1 LKSEEA
7 QDKLC
12 RESISGQIGQF
23 NSAEEEEHMKLLQCV
38 PALLL
43 LAGMASV
50 ARAQDVR
57 TDYDHKVQF
66 EQFHTYSWGKVK
78 TTNAL
83 WESRIRD
90 AVDKQ
95 LSQKGWQK
103 VDSGGDVVLTAVGG
117 TQNQQEYQ
125 TFYDGMG
132 GWRWGGLG
140 DLSTTTVQNI
150 RIGTL
155 LVDMYNAS
163 NKQLIWRASSSN
175 TLSSKP
181 EHNEKTLD
189 KAVEKMFKDFPPKK

>member
-1 LKSEEA
+1 
-7 QDKLC
+7 
-12 RESISGQIGQF
+12 
-23 NSAEEEEHMKLLQCV
+23 MKILQYV
-38 PALLL
+38 MAALLF
-43 LAGMASV
+43 AGLASV
-50 ARAQDVR
+50 ANAQDVR

-78 TTNAL
+78 TTDPL

-95 LSQKGWQK
+95 LTEKGWQK
-103 VDSGGDVVLTAVGG
+103 VDNGGDVVVTAVGS

-125 TFYDGMG
+125 TFYEGMG

-150 RIGTL
+150 RVGTL
-155 LVDMYNAS
+155 LVDMYSAN
-163 NKQLIWRASSSN
+163 NKHLIWRSSSTD
-175 TLSSKP
+175 TLSNKP

-189 KAVEKMFKDFPPKK
+189 KAVEKMFKNFPPKK

>member
-1 LKSEEA
+1 
-7 QDKLC
+7 
-12 RESISGQIGQF
+12 
-23 NSAEEEEHMKLLQCV
+23 MKFLSCI

-43 LAGMASV
+43 LAGMATI
-50 ARAQDVR
+50 ANAQDVR

-78 TTNAL
+78 TTNPL

-95 LSQKGWQK
+95 LTEKGWQK
-103 VDSGGDVVLTAVGG
+103 VDNGADVVVTAVGS

-132 GWRWGGLG
+132 GWGWGGLG

-150 RIGTL
+150 RVGTL

-163 NKQLIWRASSSN
+163 NKQLIWRSTSSD
-175 TLSSKP
+175 TLSSKTQN
-181 EHNEKTLD
+181 NEKTLD
-189 KAVEKMFKDFPPKK
+189 KAVDKMFKNFPPKK